1 MMITAEVLIS
11 MGPTARPTKGLRS
24 ILVKFFVAAVEFRL
38 ELLFQF
44 VGLVDHDVAPP
55 EPVAVRVR
63 RLPRDELKRAFV
75 FAAIFAGAVRI
86 DPGSGHVDSERGFG
100 DSERPRAQDV
110 VAYGCILL

>member
-11 MGPTARPTKGLRS
+11 VGPTARPTKGLRP
-24 ILVKFFVAAVEFRL
+24 IFVKLFMAAVELRL

-44 VGLVDHDVAPP
+44 VGLVDQDVAPA
-55 EPVAVRVR
+55 EPDAVRVR
-63 RLPRDELKRAFV
+63 RVPGDELKRAFV

-100 DSERPRAQDV
+100 DSERARAQDV
-110 VAYGCILL
+110 AYGCALL